1 MRKQRQTNHKQRRI
15 KSAFGQRRDLREG
28 SLPLAMPAQKLT
40 STLTIT
46 TAKDVLM
53 RIVAIYTLSV
63 EAMGAGACFANA
75 LPKTQ
80 LD

>member
-1 MRKQRQTNHKQRRI
+1 
-15 KSAFGQRRDLREG
+15 
-28 SLPLAMPAQKLT
+28 MPAQKLT